1 MIGQKIRTTLS
12 GEGDYSKMQREW
24 DLWGP
29 LVISLFTAG
38 LAALG
43 TKGRSEEAFTNIFVG
58 LWVGPLMI
66 TINSRL
72 LGSKMYNLCDIVQL
86 SKHCV

>member
-1 MIGQKIRTTLS
+1 MIGQKIKTTLS
-12 GEGDYSKMQREW
+12 GEGDYNKLQKEW

-29 LVISLFTAG
+29 LVISLVTAG

-43 TKGRSEEAFTNIFVG
+43 TKGRSEEAFTSVFVG
-58 LWVGPLMI
+58 LWMGPLMI

-72 LGSKMYNLCDIVQL
+72 LGSNVYYRCYLAQ
-86 SKHCV
+86 